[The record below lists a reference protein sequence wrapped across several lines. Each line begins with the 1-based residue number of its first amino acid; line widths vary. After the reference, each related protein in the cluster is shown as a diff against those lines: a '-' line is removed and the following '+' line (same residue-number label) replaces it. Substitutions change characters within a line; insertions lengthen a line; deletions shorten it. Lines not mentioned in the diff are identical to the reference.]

1 MRFCFSHNIFLSVW
15 YLELPSNDVATK
27 LQLTSFS
34 LTLYLFPGNTLL
46 KKRLSL
52 IVRVNVVLNRTAVV
66 DSDWRFDNLCGSHLQ
81 SQSELYHVVPL
92 FNGGW
97 KFNLANN
104 EEKDDN
110 KKPWRWKK
118 NMAIHP
124 LWKKTVYCCWII
136 TDSPHVNAVNCKL
149 YNVVS
154 KRRNKLKY
162 SYYRQHPAYFPQIY
176 FEFLINSALPDS
188 NSVCWQNFLDKI
200 LKIINFA
207 CVKYLVLW
215 CSS

>member
-1 MRFCFSHNIFLSVW
+1 MT
-15 YLELPSNDVATK
+15 DVST
-27 LQLTSFS
+27 TC
-34 LTLYLFPGNTLL
+34 
-46 KKRLSL
+46 
-52 IVRVNVVLNRTAVV
+52 AVV
-66 DSDWRFDNLCGSHLQ
+66 IFRVKVSCITSVDGII
-81 SQSELYHVVPL
+81 L
-92 FNGGW
+92 FNHFLMVAGNSTLRTTKKKMTTRNRGD
-97 KFNLANN
+97 
-104 EEKDDN
+104 EKRI
-110 KKPWRWKK
+110 WLF
-118 NMAIHP
+118 I
-124 LWKKTVYCCWII
+124 LCEKKTVYCCWII

-188 NSVCWQNFLDKI
+188 NGVCWQNFMDKI

-215 CSS
+215 CNS